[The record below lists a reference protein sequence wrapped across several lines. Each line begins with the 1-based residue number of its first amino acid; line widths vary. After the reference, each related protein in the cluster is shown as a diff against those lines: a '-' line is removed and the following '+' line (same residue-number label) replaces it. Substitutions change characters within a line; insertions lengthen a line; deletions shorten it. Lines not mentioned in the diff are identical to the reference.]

1 MRANF
6 IYSNLN
12 PCGGGERFT
21 LVTMK
26 AVYEMGLEIDLTTLE
41 QPNLSKLENAYGND
55 LASIAKK
62 IKKINLLSMFDEQSI
77 RQTLQQDNYDLIINT
92 HGDLDPYFHSSLNA
106 NNMIVYCHYPSAK
119 LFLENNNLDYLSYHL
134 KIDRLPSIS
143 VSNQDTS
150 NPIISF
156 GNSSQL
162 MSQIVESSGTE
173 TSIMSHSDY
182 RNQYAIWVKK
192 AFDSMIRNSF
202 LMTNSNYSKAAI
214 QKEYGTNND
223 ILVLSPPVDVD
234 TIISKIKIEQRFDSS
249 LSSQVNYSDENG
261 ILVICRIEPSKRI
274 ENAIYLAKI
283 LKERKI
289 KTKLNIAG
297 SLEPFYQDYYHD
309 LLQLISKLDLSD
321 TVKLH
326 TDVSFE
332 ELIELMK
339 KSKIFFHPR
348 EGEHFGMSIVEAMS
362 AGLIPIVPTVGGQ
375 SEFVPVEYQYKSL
388 EDASQIVSQ
397 LLTNMSKEEMIKE
410 SIKMRDI
417 AKNFSETNYKRQFQL
432 IVSRMLYVQSNL
444 RLSSHK

>member
-1 MRANF
+1 
-6 IYSNLN
+6 
-12 PCGGGERFT
+12 
-21 LVTMK
+21 
-26 AVYEMGLEIDLTTLE
+26 
-41 QPNLSKLENAYGND
+41 
-55 LASIAKK
+55 
-62 IKKINLLSMFDEQSI
+62 
-77 RQTLQQDNYDLIINT
+77 
-92 HGDLDPYFHSSLNA
+92 
-106 NNMIVYCHYPSAK
+106 MIVYCHYPSAK
-119 LFLENNNLDYLSYHL
+119 LLLENEDNEYLTYHL
-134 KIDRLPSIS
+134 KIGRLQYRIEPRIG
-143 VSNQDTS
+143 VTT
-150 NPIISF
+150 
-156 GNSSQL
+156 
-162 MSQIVESSGTE
+162 QIVYKNPTQMASQMVESMFTDPGK
-173 TSIMSHSDY
+173 HNFDY
-182 RNQYAIWVKK
+182 ENSKKEYVNWVKK